1 MSSSDDPEDP
11 RLKARPFSANVT
23 DWFQGSGLEP
33 TAMQALPAESL
44 SIRGSIALRSEA
56 EPLEQRVPRQ
66 SPETSNIGGVLQLL
80 AIGLCL
86 ETLLGVSDGVG
97 LMLRLFLVAVIMSC
111 VVLRL
116 GWLTLVALQISLLIQ
131 EPSRQHFDQAP
142 LGFCYVLVAM
152 LTVVAAMKLPHTHR
166 YNTDTILRLFNIAM
180 SRERSKSATQALALL
195 AVHMTAVAILTL
207 FLLMNLPIRGRS
219 ESWLKWSL
227 QNGQAVWPGAL
238 LLSAMIALLVV
249 VREIAW
255 RQLDRSQA
263 SLYLRSIQMI
273 ANYRDILR
281 FERHRRMQLRKV
293 LARAQQSSRVTAKP
307 MRTRMREV
315 TMKTDSKG
323 LK

>member
-1 MSSSDDPEDP
+1 MSSTDDPEDP

-66 SPETSNIGGVLQLL
+66 SPGTSNIGGVLQLL

-86 ETLLGVSDGVG
+86 ETLLGVSDGIGV
-97 LMLRLFLVAVIMSC
+97 MLRLFLVAVIMSC

-142 LGFCYVLVAM
+142 LGFYYALVAM
-152 LTVVAAMKLPHTHR
+152 LAVVAAMKLPHTHR
-166 YNTDTILRLFNIAM
+166 YNTDTILRLFNIAT
-180 SRERSKSATQALALL
+180 SRRRSKSATQALAFL
-195 AVHMTAVAILTL
+195 AVHMTAVAILAL
-207 FLLMNLPIRGRS
+207 FLLMNLPIRGQS

-293 LARAQQSSRVTAKP
+293 HARAQQSSRVTAKP
-307 MRTRMREV
+307 MRTRMRDV
-315 TMKTDSKG
+315 TKKTDSKG

>member
-1 MSSSDDPEDP
+1 MSSTDDPEDP
-11 RLKARPFSANVT
+11 QLKARSFSANAAH
-23 DWFQGSGLEP
+23 WFQGSALAP
-33 TAMQALPAESL
+33 TAMQALPAESP

-56 EPLEQRVPRQ
+56 EPREQRVPRQ
-66 SPETSNIGGVLQLL
+66 SPGTSNIVGVLQLL

-97 LMLRLFLVAVIMSC
+97 LMLRLFLLAVIMSC

-131 EPSRQHFDQAP
+131 EPSRQQFDQAS
-142 LGFCYVLVAM
+142 LGFYYVLVAM

-180 SRERSKSATQALALL
+180 SRERSKSATQALAFL
-195 AVHMTAVAILTL
+195 AVHMTAVAILAL
-207 FLLMNLPIRGRS
+207 FILMNLPIRGQS

-273 ANYRDILR
+273 ANYRDFLR

-293 LARAQQSSRVTAKP
+293 LSRAQQSSKVTPKP
-307 MRTRMREV
+307 MKTRMREV
-315 TMKTDSKG
+315 TKKSDSKG